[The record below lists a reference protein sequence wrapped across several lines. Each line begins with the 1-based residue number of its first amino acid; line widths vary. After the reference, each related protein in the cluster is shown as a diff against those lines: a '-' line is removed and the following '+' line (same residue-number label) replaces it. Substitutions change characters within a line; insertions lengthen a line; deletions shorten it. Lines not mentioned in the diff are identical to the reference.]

1 MLSHLGNLFDF
12 SPKKA
17 CITWKKKIALVSL
30 EILLLDQRNMLVSF
44 LLHHERK
51 KERAKRDMT
60 GEGKTM
66 TKSRDPRHAHS
77 SLLIFLGSVRHNI

>member
-12 SPKKA
+12 SPKIA

-44 LLHHERK
+44 LFHHERK
-51 KERAKRDMT
+51 KR
-60 GEGKTM
+60 EGK
-66 TKSRDPRHAHS
+66 A
-77 SLLIFLGSVRHNI
+77 